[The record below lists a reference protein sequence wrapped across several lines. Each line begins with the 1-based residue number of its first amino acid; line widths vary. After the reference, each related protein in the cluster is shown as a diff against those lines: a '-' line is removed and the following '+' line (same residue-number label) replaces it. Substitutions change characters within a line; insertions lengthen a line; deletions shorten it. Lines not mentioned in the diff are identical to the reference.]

1 MDLLISESLSS
12 GGFVEV
18 QPGEWVIH
26 EVAQE
31 HRVSPLFHL
40 FSHCLEEGPILFAA
54 VAYVKKREASFVMGN
69 GDDPILVAD
78 DDDPRFIRDGV
89 RFFPFMFD
97 NMLPSGDEI
106 LQGAFSQFVSGP
118 KGFVEREH
126 QTVFKVSVKVSNKVA
141 SVTGEQE
148 MSAEKCANTVETSI

>member
-1 MDLLISESLSS
+1 MDLLISESFGC

-18 QPGEWVIH
+18 QPGEWVIQ

-40 FSHCLEEGPILFAA
+40 FAHGLEEGPILFTAIS
-54 VAYVKKREASFVMGN
+54 YVKERKASFVMGD

-78 DDDPRFIRDGV
+78 DNDPSFICDGV
-89 RFFPFMFD
+89 GLFPFVFD
-97 NMLPSGDEI
+97 NVISPRDEI
-106 LQGAFSQFVSGP
+106 LQGAFRLFIPRP
-118 KGFVEREH
+118 KRFVEREH
-126 QTVFKVSVKVSNKVA
+126 QTVFEVSVKVSNKVA

-148 MSAEKCANTVETSI
+148 MSAE